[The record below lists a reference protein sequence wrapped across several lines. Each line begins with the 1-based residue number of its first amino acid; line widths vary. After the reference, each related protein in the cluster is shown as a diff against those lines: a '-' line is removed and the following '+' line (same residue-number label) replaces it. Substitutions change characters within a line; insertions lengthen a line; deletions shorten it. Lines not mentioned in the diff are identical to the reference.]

1 MATVVLIGLV
11 AQAVDRRIKRKDK
24 LMKQKGTVIARL
36 CVSHTVLFKIALVF
50 ENFLYCLLRRLF
62 IASES
67 SPLTMWAI
75 WKNGL
80 SAGNLICIVLLIVAT
95 VVMNRE

>member
-36 CVSHTVLFKIALVF
+36 CVSHTVLFEIALAF
-50 ENFLYCLLRRLF
+50 ENFLYCLLRLLF

-67 SPLTMWAI
+67 SPLTMGAI
-75 WKNGL
+75 WKSSL